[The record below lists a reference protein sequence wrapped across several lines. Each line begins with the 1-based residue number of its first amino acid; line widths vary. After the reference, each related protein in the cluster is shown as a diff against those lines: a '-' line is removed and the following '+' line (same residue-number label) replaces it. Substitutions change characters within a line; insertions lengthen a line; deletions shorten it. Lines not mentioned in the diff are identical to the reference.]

1 MAPYPNAP
9 RRRTKSVEFLLPSLV
24 LMLSLAGLLTGYRL
38 LFVVAVAIGLIVLTR
53 NSLRSLREHRY
64 SLDYIAIL
72 AMVVALATGEWG
84 AGSVVSLMILV
95 SEALEAYSSREA
107 EAALKKFV
115 EKIPKT
121 CEVRTAEGVYK
132 RTSIHEVKDGDIIF
146 IRPDEI
152 VPLDGHLVS
161 AHALMD
167 EANLTGEMEPQP
179 YRAKQLVKSG
189 LINLEV
195 SIEIRVAGDFS
206 HSTYQ
211 KIVGLVEESKRHPAR
226 IVRLAEKYNY
236 GFTAVTLAMAGG
248 AWLVSSGNW
257 TNLLAV
263 LVIATPC
270 PLLIAAPVSFLG
282 GLNKA
287 SRQNIII
294 KKPAALETLSQV
306 TSVFFDKTGTLT
318 LGIPRL
324 IRAEPARTDAK
335 SGGFSR
341 DELLA
346 AAAAVEL
353 HSLHPLAKAVVQ
365 AAKERDLLHREA
377 RDVKEIIGDG
387 ITGTVD
393 GREIRLQKAADT
405 GGGHMGIVIEV
416 LANGNPAGQ
425 LVFEDEIKPGTAELL
440 ATLRT
445 RYKISIL
452 TGDTQENATRLFG
465 HLGVTIHA
473 HCLPQDKF
481 AIVKAAQEKGGKVMM
496 VGDGLNDAPALA
508 LADVGVVFSGSE
520 NSASIEAAD
529 VAILSRDIAR
539 VASLLD
545 IANRSTNIAKES
557 ILWGIGLSVIGMGFA
572 AFGFIP
578 PVTGAILQE
587 GIDASV
593 ILNALRAAR

>member
-1 MAPYPNAP
+1 M
-9 RRRTKSVEFLLPSLV
+9 EFLLPSLV
-24 LMLSLAGLLTGYRL
+24 LVLSIVGFFAGYRL
-38 LFVVAVAIGLIVLTR
+38 LFVVAIALGLIVLGR
-53 NSLRSLREHRY
+53 NSLRSLREKRY

-84 AGSVVSLMILV
+84 AGSVISLMILV

-121 CEVRTAEGVYK
+121 CEVRTADGAYK
-132 RTSIHEVKDGDIIF
+132 KTSIHEVKDGDIIF

-152 VPLDGHLVS
+152 VPLDGYLVS
-161 AHALMD
+161 ERALMD
-167 EANLTGEMEPQP
+167 EANLTGEVEPQP
-179 YRAKQLVKSG
+179 YRPNQLVKSG
-189 LINLEV
+189 LINLQA
-195 SIEIRVAGDFS
+195 SIELRVTGDFS

-211 KIVGLVEESKRHPAR
+211 KIVDLVEESKRHPAR

-236 GFTAVTLAMAGG
+236 GFTAITLAMAGG
-248 AWLVSSGNW
+248 AWLISSGTW

-287 SRQNIII
+287 SKQNIIV
-294 KKPAALETLSQV
+294 KKPAALETLSQI
-306 TSVFFDKTGTLT
+306 TTIFFDKTGTLT

-324 IRAEPARTDAK
+324 VRTEPVRGQNENA
-335 SGGFSR
+335 
-341 DELLA
+341 LLA

-365 AAKERDLLHREA
+365 AAKERNLLRREA
-377 RDVKEIIGDG
+377 SGVEEKIGEG
-387 ITGTVD
+387 IMGTVD
-393 GREIRLQKAADT
+393 GAAIRLQKSASDGAGKD
-405 GGGHMGIVIEV
+405 GIVIDIFSDDR
-416 LANGNPAGQ
+416 LAGR
-425 LVFEDEIKPGTAELL
+425 LFFEDEIKSGTAELL
-440 ATLRT
+440 AELKQ
-445 RYKISIL
+445 RYAVAIL
-452 TGDTQENATRLFG
+452 TGDTEENAERLFG

-473 HCLPQDKF
+473 RCLPEDKF
-481 AIVKAAQEKGGKVMM
+481 SIVKAAQAQGGKVMM

-520 NSASIEAAD
+520 NSASIEAASI
-529 VAILSRDIAR
+529 AILSRNIER
-539 VASLLD
+539 VASLLA
-545 IANRSTNIAKES
+545 IANRATRIARES
-557 ILWGIGLSVIGMGFA
+557 ILWGIGLSVVGMGFA

-587 GIDASV
+587 GIDVSV
-593 ILNALRAAR
+593 ILNALRAAG